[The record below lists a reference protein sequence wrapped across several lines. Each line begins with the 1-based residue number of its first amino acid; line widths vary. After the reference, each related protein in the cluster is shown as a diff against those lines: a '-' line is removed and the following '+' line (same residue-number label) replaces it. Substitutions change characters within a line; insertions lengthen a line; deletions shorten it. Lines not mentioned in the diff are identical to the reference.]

1 MKKTNIHKLPKDYQR
16 LLNVL
21 RDGSENAQSAKELEQ
36 ILGYTPRQIGS
47 MTADLANNHG
57 YVIGA
62 SRIAPFGYYIIQE
75 EADLQSTLLSLNNE
89 INGMIQRHR
98 ALNRN
103 FYADEL
109 EAEKDRMEN
118 I

>member
-1 MKKTNIHKLPKDYQR
+1 MKKTDIHKLPKDYQR

-21 RDGSENAQSAKELEQ
+21 RDGIENAQSAKELEQ
-36 ILGYTPRQIGS
+36 ILGFSGRQIGS
-47 MTADLANNHG
+47 MTADLVNNHG

-62 SRIAPFGYYIIQE
+62 SRSNPHGYYIIQE
-75 EADLQSTLLSLNNE
+75 EDDLKATLLSLNNE
-89 INGMIQRHR
+89 ANGIIQRHR

-109 EAEKDRMEN
+109 EAEKGGR
-118 I
+118 